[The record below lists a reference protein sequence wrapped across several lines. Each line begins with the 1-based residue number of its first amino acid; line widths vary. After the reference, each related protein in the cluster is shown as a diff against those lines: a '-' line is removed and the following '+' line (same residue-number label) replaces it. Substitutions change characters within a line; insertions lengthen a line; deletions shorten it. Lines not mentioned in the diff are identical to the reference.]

1 MQTLKYF
8 LIPLSVA
15 AFLFGCDSTDKTPTN
30 KTEVI
35 VTAPILDE
43 SGIFNASGL
52 NPVRKYDLE
61 DGHGFYI
68 QESPDASIEFRTSP
82 DRINLSLRTFPES
95 EFKEKNNAAKSIIIK
110 LAAVITGTDGRLI
123 DGALSGEVKP
133 GNTVVNNLPV
143 NVSVAENSLLV
154 TINK

>member
-1 MQTLKYF
+1 MQTLKCF
-8 LIPLSVA
+8 LISFSVA
-15 AFLFGCDSTDKTPTN
+15 VFLFGCDSSDKTPTN
-30 KTEVI
+30 KIEVI

-43 SGIFNASGL
+43 PSILNASGL
-52 NPVRKYDLE
+52 NPVRKYELE
-61 DGHGFYI
+61 DGHGFYM

-95 EFKEKNNAAKSIIIK
+95 EFKEKNDMAKNIVSK
-110 LAAVITGTDGRLI
+110 LAAVITGTDGKLI
-123 DGALSGEVKP
+123 DGALSGEVKT
-133 GNTVVNNLPV
+133 GKTVINGLPV

>member
-1 MQTLKYF
+1 MKLMKKIIIS
-8 LIPLSVA
+8 IPLAILLLGCDASDPAPKPEIESVA
-15 AFLFGCDSTDKTPTN
+15 S
-30 KTEVI
+30 
-35 VTAPILDE
+35 APILDE
-43 SGIFNASGL
+43 AAILSASGL

-61 DGHGFYI
+61 DGHGFYM
-68 QESPDASIEFRTSP
+68 QEIPDASIEFRTSP

-95 EFKEKNNAAKSIIIK
+95 EFKEKNDAAKSIIIK

-133 GNTVVNNLPV
+133 GKTVVNNLPV